1 MISSTENSKRI
12 NILKQSEIKDLYE
25 IPKFTDD
32 ERRWYFELHDNESKL
47 LKFSGNTKTKADAIL
62 QLGYFKAKNQFFQ
75 YRHDD
80 VQSDINYIL
89 NQYFDD
95 ARIGRFRISRE
106 IKRKNQNRILNF
118 LGYQY
123 FKKTTHGEHLLTTA
137 RELSS
142 VSVNPVF
149 IFNALIETIYKKKLT
164 TPGYTTLQDI
174 ISKALSLEQQRIK
187 RILAKQLSPNEK
199 DELLQLIQ
207 RKDSFY
213 AVTSLKIMPKNFK
226 HKAIYQEIEHYKKYS
241 HLYQIAK
248 RILPHLKISNNSID
262 YFADLVDHYTVQAL
276 DRQNE
281 EQTCLWLICFIYNR
295 AKRILDNLVLMFSYV
310 INQYEV
316 NVAEEA
322 KSLILADTIEKIDK
336 DERISKLLR
345 LFIDTNIDDS
355 LSFKIIK
362 EKEAYTIALP
372 EMINQIS
379 EELENKP
386 KDYQAQFTWKAVRK
400 LSQRYKPVLRALLKV
415 LPFESDQHKALMKA
429 IDFFRSSLLGTKP
442 LSKIPFVDFPKQ
454 HISKKIKG
462 FIYDDNEKIFFVDC
476 YEYHCYQQT
485 KKYVDVGSIFIN
497 ESINY
502 RPLSSDLI
510 QKWPENKTKVIQKIN
525 RPLLNQP
532 LTEFVMEKGKPLDDK
547 IVAVNEAILEGK
559 NPDLKVKKAK
569 DGTASWT
576 LPYQK
581 KESEIN
587 NPFYNNF
594 PQVSIAE
601 VLRFVNQKIQFI
613 NEFTHIKPHYAKAK
627 LDEMATYA
635 CLIANGT
642 NLGILKMA
650 DICDLRL
657 ASLQTTERNYVRL
670 STLKAAND
678 VISNAI
684 ATLPI
689 FKFWNLGKD
698 SLHASLDGQ
707 KFKTQRDTL
716 ISRYSSKY
724 FGLEK
729 GVVAYTLVANHIPV
743 NARIIAANE
752 HESRYLFDLVYN
764 NTSEIKPDIF
774 STDTE
779 GSNRLNFLLLYAIE
793 RLFAPRYRSLP
804 AKTETIISFSDAK
817 KFENYLIKPQKKL
830 NQKLILDE
838 EDNVKHILA
847 SLLIGET
854 NQSNIIGKLGSKNF
868 KSKTKQALWEMNAV
882 LMSDYLL
889 DYVGNVVLRQAVQG
903 SLCRVE
909 AYHQLRRYIAIIN
922 GRYFRGSTEMEIAV
936 WNECAR
942 LLTNA
947 IVYYNATLL
956 TNLMVYFEES
966 GQNEK
971 YEFVKRLSPI
981 AWVHINFLGRYS
993 FMGNDIIDIDKLLSQ
1008 YKAYDMFNIDKKEC

>member
-12 NILKQSEIKDLYE
+12 SILKQSEIKELYE

-137 RELSS
+137 RELSR

-149 IFNALIETIYKKKLT
+149 IFNALIETIYKKKIT

-226 HKAIYQEIEHYKKYS
+226 HKAIYQEIEHYKKYL

-248 RILPHLKISNNSID
+248 RILPHLKISNNSIA

-532 LTEFVMEKGKPLDDK
+532 LTEFIMEKGKPLDDK

-569 DGTASWT
+569 DGTASWN

-729 GVVAYTLVANHIPV
+729 GVVAYTLLANHVPV